1 MSKIVL
7 AIGGNA
13 IVKEGQKG
21 TIEEQQQNINETC
34 EPVLG
39 LIEEG
44 HTVVIT
50 HGNGP
55 QVGNTLIKTKM
66 AESVVPPYPLD
77 VCDAET
83 QGNLGYLIQQA
94 FRNKMV
100 ERKINKTVATVVTQ
114 AVVSKDDYAFEAPTK
129 PIGPF
134 YTKEEMKEILFTSY
148 FQPLAATKKEN
159 LSFIEDSGRGYRR
172 VVASPKP
179 LKIVEKE
186 AIEALLEKDIIVIT
200 AGGGGIPVVEN
211 NGMLEGVE
219 AVIDKDFASALLAAE
234 INADYLFILTGVE
247 QVAINFG
254 TPKQQNLLEMT
265 VEEALRYMDE
275 GQFPKG
281 SMGPKIEAA
290 ILFLQKGGKN
300 VIITSIDKLQEAIEG
315 KTGTR
320 IVMESA
326 ATIKKT
332 PELV

>member
-13 IVKEGQKG
+13 IIKEGQKG
-21 TIEEQQQNINETC
+21 TLEEQQQNISESC

-39 LIEEG
+39 LIEQG
-44 HTVVIT
+44 NTVVIT

-55 QVGNTLIKTKM
+55 QVGNSLIKNQM
-66 AESVVPPYPLD
+66 AESVVPAYPLD
-77 VCDAET
+77 VLDAET
-83 QGNLGYLIQQA
+83 QGNLGYLLQQA

-100 ERKINKTVATVVTQ
+100 ERNIQKPVATIVTQ
-114 AVVSKDDYAFEAPTK
+114 SVVSKEDPAFGDPTK

-134 YTKEEMKEILFTSY
+134 YTQEELDKILETEKISY
-148 FQPLAATKKEN
+148 
-159 LSFIEDSGRGYRR
+159 IEDSGRGYRR

-179 LKIVEKE
+179 ITIVEKD
-186 AIEALLEKDIIVIT
+186 AIQALLDKEIVVIT
-200 AGGGGIPVVEN
+200 AGGGGIPVIEE
-211 NGMLEGVE
+211 NGMLKGTD

-254 TPKQQNLLEMT
+254 KPEQQNLLEMT

-300 VIITSIDKLQEAIEG
+300 VIITSMDKLEDALAG

-320 IVMESA
+320 V
-326 ATIKKT
+326 TQ
-332 PELV
+332 

>member
-13 IVKEGQKG
+13 IIKEGQKG
-21 TIEEQQQNINETC
+21 SIEEQQANINESC

-39 LIEEG
+39 LIEQG

-66 AESVVPPYPLD
+66 AEAVVPAYPLD

-100 ERKINKTVATVVTQ
+100 ERNISKTVATVVTQ
-114 AVVSKDDYAFEAPTK
+114 AIVSKDDPAFEAPTK

-134 YTKEEMKEILFTSY
+134 YSKEEMEEILKTEK
-148 FQPLAATKKEN
+148 LT
-159 LSFIEDSGRGYRR
+159 FIEDSGRGYRR

-179 LKIVEKE
+179 IKIVEKE
-186 AIEALLEKDIIVIT
+186 AIEALLEKDITVIT
-200 AGGGGIPVVEN
+200 AGGGGIPVIEN
-211 NGMLEGVE
+211 NGMLEGTE

-247 QVAINFG
+247 QVAIHFG
-254 TPKQQNLLEMT
+254 TPQQQNLLEMT
-265 VEEALRYMDE
+265 ADDALRYMDE
-275 GQFPKG
+275 GHFPKG

-290 ILFLQKGGKN
+290 VLFLQKGGKN
-300 VIITSIDKLQEAIEG
+300 VIITSIDKLQDALQG

-320 IVMESA
+320 IVMNREA
-326 ATIKKT
+326 AVTN
-332 PELV
+332 

>member
-13 IVKEGQKG
+13 IIKEGQKG
-21 TIEEQQQNINETC
+21 TIKEQQENIYESC
-34 EPVLG
+34 EPVLE
-39 LIEEG
+39 LIEQG

-55 QVGNTLIKTKM
+55 QVGNTLIKSKM
-66 AESVVPPYPLD
+66 AETVVPSYSLD

-94 FRNKMV
+94 FTNKM
-100 ERKINKTVATVVTQ
+100 EEHKIGKTVATVVTQ
-114 AVVSKDDYAFEAPTK
+114 MVVSKDDPAFKNPTK

-134 YTKEEMKEILFTSY
+134 YSKEEMETILK
-148 FQPLAATKKEN
+148 QEKM
-159 LSFIEDSGRGYRR
+159 SFIEDSGRGYRR

-179 LKIVEKE
+179 LKIIEKA
-186 AIEALLEKDIIVIT
+186 AIEALIDNNITVIT
-200 AGGGGIPVVEN
+200 AGGGGIPVVEK
-211 NGMLEGVE
+211 NGRLEGVE

-247 QVAINFG
+247 QVAINYG
-254 TPKQQNLLEMT
+254 KPNQQNLSEITM
-265 VEEALRYMDE
+265 EEAIRYMEE

-300 VIITSIDKLQEAIEG
+300 VIITSMDKLQDALAG

-320 IVMESA
+320 IVVKSETLSNE
-326 ATIKKT
+326 T
-332 PELV
+332 PELVAI

>member
-13 IVKEGQKG
+13 IIKEGQKG
-21 TIEEQQQNINETC
+21 TIEEQKQNINESC

-39 LIEEG
+39 LIEQG

-55 QVGNTLIKTKM
+55 QVGNTLIKGQM
-66 AESVVPPYPLD
+66 AASVVPEYPLD

-94 FRNKMV
+94 FKNKMV
-100 ERKINKTVATVVTQ
+100 ERNINKTVATVVTQ
-114 AVVSKDDYAFEAPTK
+114 AIVSKDDPAFETLTK

-134 YTKEEMKEILFTSY
+134 YSKEEMEEIVKKDGFT
-148 FQPLAATKKEN
+148 FV
-159 LSFIEDSGRGYRR
+159 EDSGRGYRR

-179 LKIVEKE
+179 IKIVEKD
-186 AIEALLEKDIIVIT
+186 AIEALLDKEITVIT

-234 INADYLFILTGVE
+234 VQADYLFILTGVE
-247 QVAINFG
+247 QVAIHFG
-254 TPKQQNLLEMT
+254 TPQQENLLEMK
-265 VEEALRYMDE
+265 VEDALRYMEE
-275 GQFPKG
+275 GHFPKG

-300 VIITSIDKLQEAIEG
+300 VIITSIDKLQDALEG

-320 IVMESA
+320 IVM
-326 ATIKKT
+326 
-332 PELV
+332 